1 MMTQGE
7 KTKSKGGRPPKFSE
21 RTTPVT
27 MRLPAS
33 AIRNL
38 ARIDSD
44 RTRAVVKAAEAVV
57 GDVATDPSVRRLS
70 ISRNEALITIPDC
83 PHLRSIPWLRLIEIA
98 PGKNLLS
105 IHKGVP
111 IEKLEVTIEDV
122 LDSAEDLGDDE
133 RAALGSLIECI
144 RMPRRSQR
152 VRTEEILLVG
162 IHSPS
167 PRKKR

>member
-7 KTKSKGGRPPKFSE
+7 KSKSKGGRPRKFSE
-21 RTTPVT
+21 KTVPVT
-27 MRLPAS
+27 MRLPLS

-44 RTRAVVKAAEAVV
+44 RTRAVVKALGAAL
-57 GDVATDPSVRRLS
+57 GDIPADSSVRKLS
-70 ISRNEALITIPDC
+70 ISRSEALITIPDC
-83 PHLRSIPWLRLIEIA
+83 PHLRPIPWLRLIEIA

-105 IHKGVP
+105 VHKGVP
-111 IEKLEVTIEDV
+111 IEKLEVTLEDV

-133 RAALGSLIECI
+133 RVTLGSLLECI
-144 RMPRRSQR
+144 RTPRRSQT

-167 PRKKR
+167 PKRKG